1 MKKSSLFILLLG
13 LWTGG
18 AAWAQLAADPW
29 ATQTPAADKLTHQQ
43 QTGAPNTLHQQLPNF
58 VGENTTWNTAM
69 GQKEIAPDANI
80 TNMLLMT
87 QHLRNMGY
95 QIPDGLDTLINT
107 APQKIRNE
115 IAMAMAQLKSSSHPI
130 AAIETSLAD
139 IFEANTGLSLEN
151 LIMNSLRIVDAR
163 R

>member
-1 MKKSSLFILLLG
+1 MKIKTILLG
-13 LWTGG
+13 LMVAICSQT
-18 AAWAQLAADPW
+18 AVAQLSSDPW
-29 ATQTPAADKLTHQQ
+29 ATKNPVQDKKQNQ
-43 QTGAPNTLHQQLPNF
+43 NFNTLTVEQPDY

-95 QIPDGLDTLINT
+95 QIPEGLDNLINT
-107 APQKIRNE
+107 APAKLRNE
-115 IAMAMAQLKSSSHPI
+115 IYAAMVQLKNSDHPI
-130 AAIETSLAD
+130 ARIEGGLAG
-139 IFEANTGLSLEN
+139 IFEKNTGLSLEN
-151 LIMNSLRIVDAR
+151 LIMNSLRIIDSR

>member
-1 MKKSSLFILLLG
+1 MKAISCFGLMVGMMFIG
-13 LWTGG
+13 TVN
-18 AAWAQLAADPW
+18 AQLAADPW
-29 ATQTPAADKLTHQQ
+29 LNKSPVADK
-43 QTGAPNTLHQQLPNF
+43 ANSNINTLEQKLPDF

-95 QIPDGLDTLINT
+95 QIPDGLDNLINT
-107 APQKIRNE
+107 APQKLRNE
-115 IAMAMAQLKSSSHPI
+115 IATAMYQLKNSNHPF
-130 AAIETSLAD
+130 ATIETGLAD
-139 IFEANTGLSLEN
+139 IFEKNTGLSLEN
-151 LIMNSLRIVDAR
+151 LIMNSLRIIDAR

>member
-1 MKKSSLFILLLG
+1 MKSFIIGSLLCVIA
-13 LWTGG
+13 GG
-18 AAWAQLAADPW
+18 AWAQLAADPW
-29 ATQTPAADKLTHQQ
+29 ATSSAAQEKIQK
-43 QTGAPNTLHQQLPNF
+43 QTGNLNTLNQQLPQF

-95 QIPDGLDTLINT
+95 QIPDGLDDLIST
-107 APQKIRNE
+107 APKKLRNE
-115 IAMAMAQLKSSSHPI
+115 IAQAMMELKSSRHPI
-130 AAIETSLAD
+130 ARVGNELTA
-139 IFEANTGLSLEN
+139 IFEKNTGLSLEN
-151 LIMNSLRIVDAR
+151 LIMNSLRIIDAR

>member
-1 MKKSSLFILLLG
+1 MTKTSFLTFLLSVCLAG
-13 LWTGG
+13 S
-18 AAWAQLAADPW
+18 ASAQLAADPW
-29 ATQTPAADKLTHQQ
+29 ANKSPVEDKKETV
-43 QTGAPNTLHQQLPNF
+43 NTLHQELPEF

-95 QIPDGLDTLINT
+95 QIPDGLDNLINT
-107 APQKIRNE
+107 APQKLRNE
-115 IAMAMAQLKSSSHPI
+115 IATAMYQLKNSDHPF
-130 AAIETSLAD
+130 ATIETGLAD
-139 IFEANTGLSLEN
+139 IFEKNTGLSLEN
-151 LIMNSLRIVDAR
+151 LIMNSLRIIDAR

>member
-1 MKKSSLFILLLG
+1 MKISSIFMFVMGVCLV
-13 LWTGG
+13 G
-18 AAWAQLAADPW
+18 AVNAQLASDPW
-29 ATQTPAADKLTHQQ
+29 ANKSPAADKAVSNL
-43 QTGAPNTLHQQLPNF
+43 NTLKQDLPDF

-95 QIPDGLDTLINT
+95 QIPDGLDDLINT
-107 APQKIRNE
+107 APQKLRNE
-115 IAMAMAQLKSSSHPI
+115 IAAAMYQLKNSDHPF
-130 AAIETSLAD
+130 ATIETGLAD
-139 IFEANTGLSLEN
+139 IFEKNTGLSLEN
-151 LIMNSLRIVDAR
+151 LIMNSLRIIDAR

>member
-1 MKKSSLFILLLG
+1 MKAMSCFGLMLG
-13 LWTGG
+13 VMFVGNVH
-18 AAWAQLAADPW
+18 AQLAADPW
-29 ATQTPAADKLTHQQ
+29 ANKSPATDKAHSI
-43 QTGAPNTLHQQLPNF
+43 NTLEQKLPDF

-95 QIPDGLDTLINT
+95 QIPDGLDNLINT
-107 APQKIRNE
+107 APQKLRNE
-115 IAMAMAQLKSSSHPI
+115 IATAMYQLKNSNHPF
-130 AAIETSLAD
+130 ATIETGLAD
-139 IFEANTGLSLEN
+139 IFEKNTGLSLEN
-151 LIMNSLRIVDAR
+151 LIMNSLRIIDAR

>member
-1 MKKSSLFILLLG
+1 MKMKFALYLGIFLGISSVVS
-13 LWTGG
+13 
-18 AAWAQLAADPW
+18 AQLSADPW
-29 ATQTPAADKLTHQQ
+29 ADVSPAMDKQARQTT
-43 QTGAPNTLHQQLPNF
+43 PNTLNQKLPDF

-95 QIPDGLDTLINT
+95 QIPDGLDNLINT
-107 APQKIRNE
+107 APQKLRNE
-115 IAMAMAQLKSSSHPI
+115 IELAMIQLKTSSHPF
-130 AAIETSLAD
+130 AKIETGLAQ
-139 IFEANTGLSLEN
+139 IFEKNTGLSLEN
-151 LIMNSLRIVDAR
+151 LIMNSLRIIDAR

>member
-1 MKKSSLFILLLG
+1 MKAISCFGLMVGVMFIG
-13 LWTGG
+13 TVN
-18 AAWAQLAADPW
+18 AQLASDPW
-29 ATQTPAADKLTHQQ
+29 ANKSPAADKVHSI
-43 QTGAPNTLHQQLPNF
+43 NTLEQKLPDF

-95 QIPDGLDTLINT
+95 QIPDGLDNLINT
-107 APQKIRNE
+107 APQKLRNE
-115 IAMAMAQLKSSSHPI
+115 IATAMYQLKNSNHPF
-130 AAIETSLAD
+130 ATIETGLAD
-139 IFEANTGLSLEN
+139 IFEKNTGLSLEN
-151 LIMNSLRIVDAR
+151 LIMNSLRIIDAR

>member
-1 MKKSSLFILLLG
+1 MRKLTLLILTCCLG
-13 LWTGG
+13 LSVV
-18 AAWAQLAADPW
+18 AWAQLPSNPW
-29 ATQTPAADKLTHQQ
+29 SNRSPAQDKMIRQKS
-43 QTGAPNTLHQQLPNF
+43 APNTLNQKLPEF
-58 VGENTTWNTAM
+58 VGENTVWTVAM

-107 APQKIRNE
+107 APQKLRNE
-115 IAMAMAQLKSSSHPI
+115 IAAAMIQLRHSNHPV
-130 AAIETSLAD
+130 ATIETSLAD
-139 IFEANTGLSLEN
+139 IFESQTGLSLEN
-151 LIMNSLRIVDAR
+151 LIMNSLRIIDAR